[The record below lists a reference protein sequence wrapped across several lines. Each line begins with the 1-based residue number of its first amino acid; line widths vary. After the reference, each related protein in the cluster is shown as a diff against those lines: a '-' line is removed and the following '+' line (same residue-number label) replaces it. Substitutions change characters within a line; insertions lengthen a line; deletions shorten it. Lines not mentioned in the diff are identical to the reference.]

1 MGDRTAGGD
10 RVGRVRENTRVDQ
23 VARGNKEAADLLD
36 NTQKGDEH
44 LAYINSLPYTVQ
56 VGDPRRVALEKQGKD
71 TSLKGITEEERT
83 KAQEQ
88 LATHGQLLT
97 DWAKKNG
104 ISKDHATDERYSL
117 RAKIIDDYYNKG
129 SYAKGKQAFLILG
142 LPAAGKSSLADPLAD
157 NMDAIIVD
165 SDEFKKRLPE
175 FANGAGANYLH
186 EESSDMADELLT
198 RVIKNG
204 DNLVFPVVGK
214 TPKSLQEKITLLKQA
229 GYDVHLGYMDLPMA
243 KALQRATDRYIL
255 EGRLVNLEYIQSV
268 GDRPLKNFNAIK
280 NNPDITDY
288 ALYSNDVP
296 FGEKPK
302 LIEGTDYLSNS
313 IDSGKKAVN
322 NEDTKAVNNDDT
334 SRTESGRTIEGSGSE
349 TSGERSTEAGRGMGQ
364 EHLVSGE
371 RAAVLRAGEDQDDG
385 SVRDRDTDDL
395 RSGEETAG
403 ERVSE
408 RGHNVSRRDDT
419 GGTGVSSTRGNV
431 GGGDDATSGST
442 RHADGST
449 KSVGRSS
456 DNDERTGSGQ
466 PDEQTERVEKR
477 PKPETIRR
485 GRFYSTETERQAF
498 AEEMQ
503 SAGKRMEYNKDAIN
517 TYLRLTDN
525 GRIKDMVG

>member
-10 RVGRVRENTRVDQ
+10 RVGRVRENTRVDH
-23 VARGNKEAADLLD
+23 VARGHKEAADLLD

-296 FGEKPK
+296 FGEKP
-302 LIEGTDYLSNS
+302 
-313 IDSGKKAVN
+313 
-322 NEDTKAVNNDDT
+322 
-334 SRTESGRTIEGSGSE
+334 
-349 TSGERSTEAGRGMGQ
+349 
-364 EHLVSGE
+364 
-371 RAAVLRAGEDQDDG
+371 
-385 SVRDRDTDDL
+385 
-395 RSGEETAG
+395 
-403 ERVSE
+403 
-408 RGHNVSRRDDT
+408 
-419 GGTGVSSTRGNV
+419 
-431 GGGDDATSGST
+431 
-442 RHADGST
+442 
-449 KSVGRSS
+449 
-456 DNDERTGSGQ
+456 
-466 PDEQTERVEKR
+466 
-477 PKPETIRR
+477 
-485 GRFYSTETERQAF
+485 
-498 AEEMQ
+498 
-503 SAGKRMEYNKDAIN
+503 
-517 TYLRLTDN
+517 
-525 GRIKDMVG
+525 

>member
-1 MGDRTAGGD
+1 
-10 RVGRVRENTRVDQ
+10 
-23 VARGNKEAADLLD
+23 
-36 NTQKGDEH
+36 
-44 LAYINSLPYTVQ
+44 
-56 VGDPRRVALEKQGKD
+56 
-71 TSLKGITEEERT
+71 
-83 KAQEQ
+83 
-88 LATHGQLLT
+88 
-97 DWAKKNG
+97 
-104 ISKDHATDERYSL
+104 
-117 RAKIIDDYYNKG
+117 
-129 SYAKGKQAFLILG
+129 
-142 LPAAGKSSLADPLAD
+142 
-157 NMDAIIVD
+157 
-165 SDEFKKRLPE
+165 
-175 FANGAGANYLH
+175 
-186 EESSDMADELLT
+186 
-198 RVIKNG
+198 
-204 DNLVFPVVGK
+204 
-214 TPKSLQEKITLLKQA
+214 
-229 GYDVHLGYMDLPMA
+229 
-243 KALQRATDRYIL
+243 
-255 EGRLVNLEYIQSV
+255 
-268 GDRPLKNFNAIK
+268 
-280 NNPDITDY
+280 
-288 ALYSNDVP
+288 
-296 FGEKPK
+296 
-302 LIEGTDYLSNS
+302 
-313 IDSGKKAVN
+313 
-322 NEDTKAVNNDDT
+322 
-334 SRTESGRTIEGSGSE
+334 
-349 TSGERSTEAGRGMGQ
+349 MGQ